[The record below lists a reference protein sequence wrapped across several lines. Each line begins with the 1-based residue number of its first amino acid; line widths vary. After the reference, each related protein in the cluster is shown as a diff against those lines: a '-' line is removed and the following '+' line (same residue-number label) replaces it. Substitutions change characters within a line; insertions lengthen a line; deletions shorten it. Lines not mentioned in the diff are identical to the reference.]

1 MIRLSSEAETLLKE
15 ILDHENDKQ
24 YWGTKFD
31 SFSTREDAI
40 ARGCFKELQENNLIK
55 VQWADDYPYIIM
67 IQRDGYLYTFSNDN
81 NMEISAFEQELK
93 QLLDRTTSIKAPIN
107 YSPIS
112 VNIDEYNRPSR
123 DWLNDA
129 EIFYNKYLTKHP
141 LAQRMKNVFF
151 HRHMNAYIEIKSCL
165 ESISRDTDF
174 IRETNEKTE
183 VNILK
188 NKAVNQYD
196 VFISH
201 ANKDKEDF
209 VEELYNSI
217 KKLGINIFYDKTSL
231 EWGDIWKNK
240 ILEGT
245 KKAEFAIIVISE
257 NFFDREWTEK
267 ELNEFLS
274 RQNKAGQ
281 KTILPVIHNIS
292 MEDLK
297 IKYPEVADIQ
307 AISSKEHSCDEIA
320 LLFAKQLIKRLK
332 A

>member
-1 MIRLSSEAETLLKE
+1 MIRLSNEAETLLKD
-15 ILDHENDKQ
+15 ILDHENDER
-24 YWGTKFD
+24 YWRAKF
-31 SFSTREDAI
+31 SEFSAREDAI
-40 ARGCFKELQENNLIK
+40 VRGCFKELQDEGYIK
-55 VQWADDYPYIIM
+55 TLWGDNVPCRIL

-81 NMEISAFEQELK
+81 AEGVSVFEQELK
-93 QLLDRTTSIKAPIN
+93 RLLDSANNIKSPINAAPIN
-107 YSPIS
+107 
-112 VNIDEYNRPSR
+112 VDIDEYNRPSR

-129 EIFYNKYLTKHP
+129 EIFYNKYLKKHS
-141 LAQRMKNVFF
+141 LAQRMESIFF
-151 HRHMNAYIEIKSCL
+151 HRKNSAFIEIKSCL

-174 IRETNEKTE
+174 IRGINEITE
-183 VNILK
+183 VNNVK
-188 NKAVNQYD
+188 KTVVNQYD

-217 KKLGINIFYDKTSL
+217 TKLGVSVFYDKASL
-231 EWGDIWKNK
+231 EWGDNWKNK

-257 NFFDREWTEK
+257 NFFDREWTEI
-267 ELNEFLS
+267 ELREFLT
-274 RQNKAGQ
+274 RQNEVGQ

-292 MEDLK
+292 MNDLRK
-297 IKYPEVADIQ
+297 KYPDVADIQ
-307 AISSKEHSCDEIA
+307 AISSKEHTCDEIA